1 MMTISFTVQ
10 FRKSLRE
17 TLINMMQHI
26 HATFP
31 SGDASARDA
40 SGIPGSVERSDGGK
54 GNLFRMMLIDSPT
67 VQHLFHRFAVPL
79 LLRRRNVLIH
89 STVSGK
95 ILEFISDS
103 LGSTVQSCTQNGR
116 RFSTKK
122 KRRPFSWIEMRV
134 HDIRTIG
141 FCLQSHTQRLQ
152 SEHGSVSCYI
162 KSNPAGIS
170 LLECHRGRVLTPRQP
185 AVL

>member
-1 MMTISFTVQ
+1 MQGIVIIRATTMMTISFTVQ

-79 LLRRRNVLIH
+79 LLRRRYVLIH
-89 STVSGK
+89 FNSKWKNLALISG
-95 ILEFISDS
+95 S
-103 LGSTVQSCTQNGR
+103 LR
-116 RFSTKK
+116 
-122 KRRPFSWIEMRV
+122 KR
-134 HDIRTIG
+134 
-141 FCLQSHTQRLQ
+141 
-152 SEHGSVSCYI
+152 
-162 KSNPAGIS
+162 
-170 LLECHRGRVLTPRQP
+170 
-185 AVL
+185 

>member
-1 MMTISFTVQ
+1 
-10 FRKSLRE
+10 
-17 TLINMMQHI
+17 MQHI

-40 SGIPGSVERSDGGK
+40 SGIPGSAERSDGGK
-54 GNLFRMMLIDSPT
+54 GNLFRMMLITPRRAP
-67 VQHLFHRFAVPL
+67 HRFAVPL
-79 LLRRRNVLIH
+79 LLRTRYVLIH
-89 STVSGK
+89 STISGK

-103 LGSTVQSCTQNGR
+103 LGSTIQTCTQNGH

-122 KRRPFSWIEMRV
+122 KRRPFSWTGMRAHDNHTIE
-134 HDIRTIG
+134 
-141 FCLQSHTQRLQ
+141 FCSQSHTQRLQ
-152 SEHGSVSCYI
+152 SEHGSVSCYATS
-162 KSNPAGIS
+162 KPAGIR